1 MWSSALSKTDK
12 EEKSLIDEVVELK
25 FGKGAK
31 NDPKKEQMIF
41 DFLEDLYCEL
51 NIVNGDDDEEEDD
64 DQQHPAFEKEMV
76 SSVGSENRSDGMIPF
91 VVVRKEKTTIDIKC
105 PFCEKEDKIFL
116 SAFKSAQYDE
126 HECIGCGK
134 KSLLKLDF
142 VPQVKTYIE
151 KNRSENQ

>member
-1 MWSSALSKTDK
+1 MWSNVLSKMDK
-12 EEKSLIDEVVELK
+12 EEKSIVDEVVELK

-31 NDPKKEQMIF
+31 NDPKKEQMIY
-41 DFLEDLYCEL
+41 DFLDELYCEL
-51 NIVNGDDDEEEDD
+51 NIINDNEDDDDEESS
-64 DQQHPAFEKEMV
+64 HPSFDKELV

-116 SAFKSAQYDE
+116 STFKGAQYDE
-126 HECIGCGK
+126 HECVECGK

-142 VPQVKTYIE
+142 SPRVKTYVE
-151 KNRSENQ
+151 K